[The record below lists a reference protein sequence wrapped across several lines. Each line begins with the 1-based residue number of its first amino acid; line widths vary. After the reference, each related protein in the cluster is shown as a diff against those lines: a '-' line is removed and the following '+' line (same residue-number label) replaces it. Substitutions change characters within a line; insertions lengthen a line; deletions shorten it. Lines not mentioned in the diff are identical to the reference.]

1 MELVAT
7 TTKRAPPKTKTPT
20 YLVRL
25 PSIYE
30 IIRYPLEVFAL
41 ALDIKALVARYQ
53 LEGTR
58 DTWRHILASGIINHN
73 MHWHLQD

>member
-1 MELVAT
+1 MSSSTNGGSGDYDEESFPQD
-7 TTKRAPPKTKTPT
+7 KDT

-30 IIRYPLEVFAL
+30 IIRYPLEIYVL

-53 LEGTR
+53 L
-58 DTWRHILASGIINHN
+58 WSN
-73 MHWHLQD
+73 